1 MTFGPHS
8 SLYREMHTP
17 CRRTIVCD
25 VGALVAPDAGTID
38 VLARRQLAAHRVGK
52 EIRLRHASRELQQL
66 VAFCGLDDVL
76 PLEAEGQPEEG
87 E

>member
-1 MTFGPHS
+1 MTFGSHS
-8 SLYREMHTP
+8 GLYREMHAP

-38 VLARRQLAAHRVGK
+38 VLARLQLAAHRVGK
-52 EIRLRHASRELQQL
+52 EIRLRHASSELRELL
-66 VAFCGLDDVL
+66 AFTGLEDAL
-76 PLEAEGQPEEG
+76 PLELEGQPEER